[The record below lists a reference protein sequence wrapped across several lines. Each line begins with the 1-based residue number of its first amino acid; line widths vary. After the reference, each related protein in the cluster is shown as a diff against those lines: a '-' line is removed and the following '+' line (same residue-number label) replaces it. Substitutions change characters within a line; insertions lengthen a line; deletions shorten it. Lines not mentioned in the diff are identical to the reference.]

1 METKIIMDYF
11 LNKLNDFIGEVNNV
25 ITDIEKDNNDVSR
38 FEEIYTF
45 KNMLCDAS
53 NVREIEAE
61 KREENIKKVSLVDM
75 TKKINEYIDCN
86 EYEHNFS
93 YGRSITQL
101 RELLNDIE
109 KQKIKEENEF
119 YDKQY
124 EKFEKWIYN
133 ASDKELEEHYNWYN
147 VEKGDKED
155 LINTMFE
162 SYCDTYSGKEL
173 EERCNMLLEKEEE

>member
-61 KREENIKKVSLVDM
+61 KRKKQEED
-75 TKKINEYIDCN
+75 
-86 EYEHNFS
+86 
-93 YGRSITQL
+93 
-101 RELLNDIE
+101 
-109 KQKIKEENEF
+109 EF
-119 YDKQY
+119 YNKQY
-124 EKFEKWIYN
+124 EKMKKWIYN
-133 ASDKELEEHYNWYN
+133 ASEEELEEHYKWYD
-147 VEKGDKED
+147 VPTGDRKN
-155 LINTMFE
+155 LLNTMFD
-162 SYCDTYSGKEL
+162 SYAETYDKNEL
-173 EERCNMLLEKEEE
+173 ETRCNWLLDEEVI